1 MTQLLPNELKH
12 FLAGAIYKGRIAPIT
27 LRDITTPR
35 CVDNVL
41 QELGYTRIDWDNNG
55 WEGDNWI
62 YYTSENN
69 EISFIL
75 YFCAWTFDIK
85 LIFGDGE
92 E

>member
-27 LRDITTPR
+27 LRDITTPC

-75 YFCAWTFDIK
+75 YFCVGL
-85 LIFGDGE
+85 LI
-92 E
+92 